1 MQVNKPRRTLMFTY
15 TASTNPTFDY
25 FSDQPWF
32 MNPGHLENL
41 NPGTQ
46 AFFGKFKNAF
56 EAGWRA
62 LGEDENSVRVS
73 DGHGS
78 MNRSAS
84 DYRYK
89 SHLAQFREHQQE
101 TVEAN
106 VAARL

>member
-1 MQVNKPRRTLMFTY
+1 MSAPSSLLKRLIFVSVVVVVARGGMV
-15 TASTNPTFDY
+15 
-25 FSDQPWF
+25 
-32 MNPGHLENL
+32 NPGHLENL

-73 DGHGS
+73 DSYGS
-78 MNRSAS
+78 TNRSAS

-106 VAARL
+106 VAAQL